1 MIAAVM
7 IVVGLYDW
15 CIIDLILG
23 YRMLLHIPRGR
34 RSVAMIFEQKSEAKF
49 NAILW
54 QCLKIALE
62 IMKIA

>member
-23 YRMLLHIPRGR
+23 YRMLLYLLPRGR

-49 NAILW
+49 NAIF
-54 QCLKIALE
+54 CGNV
-62 IMKIA
+62 